1 MPTKFV
7 MFYET
12 EMEKLPLSRVHFLAH
27 KARMDEFKAQA
38 PSSWRD
44 RS

>member
-1 MPTKFV
+1 M

-12 EMEKLPLSRVHFLAH
+12 DMEKLPLSRVHFLAY
-27 KARMDEFKAQA
+27 KARRDEFKAQA
-38 PSSWRD
+38 PSSRRD